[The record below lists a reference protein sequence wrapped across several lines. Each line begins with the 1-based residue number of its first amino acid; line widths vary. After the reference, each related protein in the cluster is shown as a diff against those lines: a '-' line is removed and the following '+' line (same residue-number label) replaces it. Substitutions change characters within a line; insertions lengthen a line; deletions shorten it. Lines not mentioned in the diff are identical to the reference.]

1 MMISAALSILVPII
15 LVIILGI
22 RRRMNWKAMLTGAG
36 LFIVFVLILERLMH
50 TAVLGRS
57 SIASVLLENKWIYM
71 LYAGFAA
78 GIFEET
84 ARLLGFRF
92 LVRVSENESI
102 DTGISYGLG
111 HGGIESIIIVGLS
124 NISNIAAAFMHNS
137 GVLDSVRSTLS
148 GAEQE
153 LLDQQIRAL
162 ATTPPYEFLVSG
174 FERMV
179 ALVLQVSMSL
189 FVLKAVSQKKWHYF
203 VFSILI
209 HAGVDIIAVHYGLQ
223 VITDLFAVEI
233 ILAVIAI
240 LVAVVAFRSYRGRE
254 KMQSE

>member
-1 MMISAALSILVPII
+1 MVAATNIGNISTLSLVSMMISAALSILVPII

-92 LVRVSENESI
+92 LVRVSENEHRYRHI
-102 DTGISYGLG
+102 IRPG

-137 GVLDSVRSTLS
+137 GVWTVRSTLS

-162 ATTPPYEFLVSG
+162 ATTPPYEFRCRIRKDGSACPAG
-174 FERMV
+174 
-179 ALVLQVSMSL
+179 
-189 FVLKAVSQKKWHYF
+189 
-203 VFSILI
+203 I
-209 HAGVDIIAVHYGLQ
+209 H
-223 VITDLFAVEI
+223 
-233 ILAVIAI
+233 
-240 LVAVVAFRSYRGRE
+240 VAVCP
-254 KMQSE
+254 